1 MNRQRSDMV
10 RMLDLVMTKR
20 LFAFVAAAT
29 VGLLLAGQPVRA
41 GELVVP
47 DPADDAT
54 GLAEEV
60 RSSPRPS
67 DPELDILEVRYGST
81 ATELRIDL
89 KINKVGIPQG
99 SQGFTYRVR
108 FGHGGSDW
116 EFLYQVLDVP
126 GFNQPLFTLRPG
138 GAEGSQESISCRCSG
153 KINGRTA
160 TLEIRAEIKSLSRAI
175 RAYDSDAPP
184 IQPGTKLERLTNV
197 TDRLTAFLL
206 IPSDWAEPPAGA
218 TFTI

>member
-1 MNRQRSDMV
+1 MRRRLIAVVSAG
-10 RMLDLVMTKR
+10 ML
-20 LFAFVAAAT
+20 
-29 VGLLLAGQPVRA
+29 GLLLGGQPVRA

-81 ATELRIDL
+81 ATELRIDM
-89 KINKVGIPQG
+89 KVAKVGVTQA

-108 FGHGGSDW
+108 FGHGGADW

-126 GFNQPLFTLRPG
+126 GFNQTYFTLRPG
-138 GAEGSQESISCRCSG
+138 GAEGSQDSIACRCSG
-153 KINGRTA
+153 KVNGKTA
-160 TLEIRAEIKSLSRAI
+160 TLEIRAEIASLSRALQ
-175 RAYDSDAPP
+175 SHTPGTPP
-184 IQPGTKLERLTNV
+184 IKAGTKLENLNNV
-197 TDRLTAFLL
+197 TDRLTALL
-206 IPSDWAEPPAGA
+206 LLPADWAEPAGGA
-218 TFTI
+218 GFTV

>member
-1 MNRQRSDMV
+1 
-10 RMLDLVMTKR
+10 MLICMRTR
-20 LFAFVAAAT
+20 LIAFAAT
-29 VGLLLAGQPVRA
+29 ASVGLLLAGQPVRA

-81 ATELRIDL
+81 ATELRIDM
-89 KINKVGIPQG
+89 KVAKVGVPQG
-99 SQGFTYRVR
+99 SQGFTYRLR

-116 EFLYQVLDVP
+116 EFLYQVLAVP
-126 GFNQPLFTLRPG
+126 GFEQPYFTLRPG
-138 GAEGSQESISCRCSG
+138 AAEGSQDSIACKCSG

-160 TLEIRAEIKSLSRAI
+160 TLEVRAEIASLSRAI
-175 RAYDSDAPP
+175 QAYAPGTPP
-184 IQPGTKLERLTNV
+184 IKSGTKLENLSNV
-197 TDRLTAFLL
+197 TDRLTGFLL
-206 IPSDWAEPPAGA
+206 LPADWAEPPEGAG
-218 TFTI
+218 FTV